1 VAHRWK
7 VLIVVSVAVFM
18 VSLDMFIVNVAFPQ
32 IERGLADADL
42 AAISW
47 VLNAYAIV
55 LAALMVP
62 AGRLADRAGR
72 RRIFLAGLILFV
84 VGSALCGLASS
95 VAMLVAA
102 RVVQA
107 AGAAC
112 LLPTSL
118 ALLLPEFPP
127 AQRAAAIGIW
137 AAVGGVAAA
146 FGPPLGGLLVQAS
159 WQLVFYVNVPV
170 GLAALVAARGLLR
183 ETRDESQQ
191 RPDLLG
197 AGLLTLAV
205 GLLALGLVKAPAWGW
220 ADIRTFTALGVA
232 VVGLGTFWARCH
244 AHPSPVVDPSL
255 LRVRSYALANAAG
268 LLFSASFAAM
278 LLASVLFL
286 TGVWHQSILTAGLS
300 VAPGPLMAATLAP
313 VAGRLAN
320 RAGQRNLAAA
330 GTTLFGLGC
339 AWWLWR
345 ATAVPDYTTAFLPG
359 LLIGGAGVGLTL
371 PSLASAAAAS
381 LPPPRFATGSAV
393 FTMSRQLGFVLG
405 VAILVA
411 ILDTVDHAD
420 PVGAFDRAWLFM
432 VIVAGLAA
440 GAAFA
445 MGAARPVATE
455 PAPAS
460 VAIEAGRS

>member
-1 VAHRWK
+1 MAHRWK

-18 VSLDMFIVNVAFPQ
+18 VGLDMFIVNVAFPR
-32 IERGLADADL
+32 IERGLGSADVASL
-42 AAISW
+42 SW

-72 RRIFLAGLILFV
+72 RRLFLAGLILFA
-84 VGSALCGLASS
+84 VGSALCGAAGS

-146 FGPPLGGLLVQAS
+146 FGPPLGGLLVQSS
-159 WQLVFYVNVPV
+159 WRLVFYVNVPV
-170 GLAALVAARGLLR
+170 GLAALVAARSLLR
-183 ETRDESQQ
+183 ETKDESQQ

-220 ADIRTFTALGVA
+220 ADGRTVAALIVAVAGLGV
-232 VVGLGTFWARCH
+232 FWARCH

-255 LRVRSYALANAAG
+255 LGVRSYALANAAG

-286 TGVWHQSILTAGLS
+286 TGIWHRSVLTAGLWI
-300 VAPGPLMAATLAP
+300 APGPLMAAALAP
-313 VAGRLAN
+313 PAGRLAN
-320 RAGQRNLAAA
+320 RVGQRNLATA
-330 GTTLFGLGC
+330 GVTLFGLGC

-345 ATAVPDYTTAFLPG
+345 ATAVPDYAAVFLPG
-359 LLIGGAGVGLTL
+359 LLITGAGVGLTL

-381 LPPPRFATGSAV
+381 LPPARFATGSAV

-405 VAILVA
+405 IAILVA
-411 ILDTVDHAD
+411 ILGTVSHAN
-420 PVGAFDRAWLFM
+420 PVDSFDRGWLFM
-432 VIVAGLAA
+432 VIAAGL
-440 GAAFA
+440 GAAPAF
-445 MGAARPVATE
+445 GIGTVRQAAAA
-455 PAPAS
+455 PAPTT
-460 VAIEAGRS
+460 VAIEASRS

>member
-1 VAHRWK
+1 MAHRWK

-18 VSLDMFIVNVAFPQ
+18 VGLDMFIVNVAFPR
-32 IERGLADADL
+32 IERGLGGDVASL
-42 AAISW
+42 SW
-47 VLNAYAIV
+47 VLNGYAIV
-55 LAALMVP
+55 VAALMVP
-62 AGRLADRAGR
+62 AGRLADRVGR
-72 RRIFLAGLILFV
+72 RRVFLAGLVLFV
-84 VGSALCGLASS
+84 VGSGLCGAANS

-102 RVVQA
+102 RVVQG
-107 AGAAC
+107 AGAAS

-118 ALLLPEFPP
+118 ALLLPEFAP
-127 AQRAAAIGIW
+127 AQRAAAIGVW

-159 WQLVFYVNVPV
+159 WRLVFYVNIPV
-170 GLAALVAARGLLR
+170 GLVALAVARGLLH
-183 ETRDESQQ
+183 ETRDDSQQ

-220 ADIRTFTALGVA
+220 ADIRTLATLVVA
-232 VVGLGTFWARCH
+232 IAGLGAFWARCH
-244 AHPSPVVDPSL
+244 THPVPVVDPSL

-286 TGVWHQSILTAGLS
+286 TGVWHESILTAGFY

-313 VAGRLAN
+313 VAGRMAN
-320 RAGQRNLAAA
+320 RVGQRNLATL
-330 GTTLFGLGC
+330 GITLFGLGC

-345 ATAVPDYTTAFLPG
+345 ATAVPDYAAAFLPG
-359 LLIGGAGVGLTL
+359 ILITGAGVGLTL

-381 LPPPRFATGSAV
+381 LPPARFATGSAV

-405 VAILVA
+405 VAVLVA
-411 ILDTVDHAD
+411 ILGTVDHAN
-420 PVGAFDRAWLFM
+420 PVARFDRAWLFM
-432 VIVAGLAA
+432 VIAA
-440 GAAFA
+440 ALGAVVAFA
-445 MGAARPVATE
+445 IGAVHQITATR
-455 PAPAS
+455 APAA
-460 VAIEAGRS
+460 VAIEASR